1 MIACSLIIFS
11 FILSGCQESDDH
23 KNHQAAAEDEVKA
36 PRVEIIAKE
45 HVNKAEKVPI
55 SANVYYGEELVDD
68 AEVTFEIKLGNDSE
82 KIEAKRVDKG
92 TYKIDYFF
100 KEDRTYQVI
109 AHTNVKSYH
118 TMPSKDIQVGS
129 SKATTTKEHKDD
141 DNMTSEGEH
150 EHDEHEGV
158 DHHHSSVNISVDK
171 LTAFQVNEE
180 QLLTTTIQ
188 EVDQPFSEAMVR
200 FEIWKDG
207 EEYHHYIDA
216 AEATTKG
223 TYTSSYK
230 FEEAGKYHIVVHVE
244 KEEVH
249 DHIETSVEVQ

>member
-1 MIACSLIIFS
+1 MKSIMIACLLIIFS

-68 AEVTFEIKLGNDSE
+68 AKVTFEIKLGDDSE
-82 KIEAKRVDKG
+82 KIKAKLVDKG
-92 TYKIDYFF
+92 TYKIDYLF
-100 KEDRTYQVI
+100 KEDGTYQVT

-118 TMPSKDIQVGS
+118 TMPTKDIQVGEGL
-129 SKATTTKEHKDD
+129 KATKHAE
-141 DNMTSEGEH
+141 
-150 EHDEHEGV
+150 V
-158 DHHHSSVNISVDK
+158 DHHHSSVNITVDE
-171 LTAFQVNEE
+171 LTVFQENEE
-180 QLLTTTIQ
+180 ELLTTTIQ
-188 EVDQPFSEAMVR
+188 KEDHPFSQAMVR

-216 AEATTKG
+216 AEGTTKG
-223 TYTSSYK
+223 TYTCSYK
-230 FEEAGKYHIVVHVE
+230 FEEAGMYNIVVHVE